1 MEETDMVGSLFSVL
15 PLIIPT
21 IATIVATVYAYRS
34 KRIEGNYK
42 SIEQLQNHIDRL
54 MERIDSQD
62 ATIDEERKSNQ
73 DTMNE
78 MNTKLNALQM
88 QLFGVESA
96 LQCEKN
102 EKKEYKKKYEA
113 EQADKMA
120 ILKENRT
127 MKDAIRRLELEIQT
141 LKAQL
146 GITAT

>member
-1 MEETDMVGSLFSVL
+1 MEETDMVGSLFSIL

-34 KRIEGNYK
+34 KRIEGNHK

-73 DTMNE
+73 GNMNE

-146 GITAT
+146 GITVT

>member
-73 DTMNE
+73 GTMNE

>member
-1 MEETDMVGSLFSVL
+1 MEETDMIGSLFSIL

-73 DTMNE
+73 DNMNE
-78 MNTKLNALQM
+78 MNIKLNVLQM

-120 ILKENRT
+120 ILEENRT

>member
-1 MEETDMVGSLFSVL
+1 MEETDMVGSLFSIL

-62 ATIDEERKSNQ
+62 VTIDEERKSNQ
-73 DTMNE
+73 GNMNE

-120 ILKENRT
+120 ILEENRT

>member
-1 MEETDMVGSLFSVL
+1 MEETDMVGSLFSIL

-73 DTMNE
+73 GNMNE

-120 ILKENRT
+120 ILEENRT

>member
-73 DTMNE
+73 DNMNE

-120 ILKENRT
+120 ILEENRT

-146 GITAT
+146 GITVT

>member
-120 ILKENRT
+120 ILEENRT

>member
-1 MEETDMVGSLFSVL
+1 MEETDMVGSLFSIL

-73 DTMNE
+73 GTMNE

-96 LQCEKN
+96 LQSEKN

-120 ILKENRT
+120 ILEENRT

>member
-1 MEETDMVGSLFSVL
+1 MEETDMVGSLFSIL

-62 ATIDEERKSNQ
+62 TTIDEERKSNQ
-73 DTMNE
+73 GNRNE

>member
-1 MEETDMVGSLFSVL
+1 MEETDMIGSLFSIL

-73 DTMNE
+73 DNMNE

-120 ILKENRT
+120 ILEENRT

>member
-1 MEETDMVGSLFSVL
+1 MEETDMVGSLFSIL

-120 ILKENRT
+120 ILEENRT

>member
-1 MEETDMVGSLFSVL
+1 MEETDMIGSLFSIL

-73 DTMNE
+73 DNMNE
-78 MNTKLNALQM
+78 MNTKLNALQI

-120 ILKENRT
+120 ILEENRT

>member
-1 MEETDMVGSLFSVL
+1 MEETDMIGSLFSIL

-73 DTMNE
+73 DNMNE
-78 MNTKLNALQM
+78 MNTKLNALQI

-120 ILKENRT
+120 ILEENRT

-146 GITAT
+146 GITAI

>member
-73 DTMNE
+73 DNMNE

-120 ILKENRT
+120 ILEENRT

>member
-1 MEETDMVGSLFSVL
+1 MEETDMVGSLFSIL

-42 SIEQLQNHIDRL
+42 SIEQLQKHIDRL

-73 DTMNE
+73 DNMNE

>member
-1 MEETDMVGSLFSVL
+1 MEETDMVGSLFSIL

-73 DTMNE
+73 DNMNE

>member
-1 MEETDMVGSLFSVL
+1 MEETDMVGSLFSIL

-73 DTMNE
+73 DNMNE

-120 ILKENRT
+120 ILEENRT

>member
-1 MEETDMVGSLFSVL
+1 MEETDMVGSLFSIL

-62 ATIDEERKSNQ
+62 VTIDEERKSNQ
-73 DTMNE
+73 GTMNE

-96 LQCEKN
+96 LQSEKN

-120 ILKENRT
+120 ILEENRT

>member
-73 DTMNE
+73 GNMNE
-78 MNTKLNALQM
+78 MNTKLNALQL

-96 LQCEKN
+96 LQSEKN

-120 ILKENRT
+120 ILEENRT

>member
-1 MEETDMVGSLFSVL
+1 MEETDMVGSLFSIL

-34 KRIEGNYK
+34 IRIEGNYK

-73 DTMNE
+73 DNRNE

-120 ILKENRT
+120 ILEENRT

>member
-1 MEETDMVGSLFSVL
+1 MEETDMVGSLFSML

-73 DTMNE
+73 DNMNE